1 MPTSES
7 HSPPARSAG
16 PTTLIAAGGT
26 GGHIFPG
33 IAVAQEIERR
43 DPARRIVFVGTRRGL
58 EGRLVPR
65 AGHEL
70 ALLPI
75 RPLIGVGWAR
85 TLLGLLALPYGLLR
99 ALVLVLRLRPDA
111 VLGVGGYAGGPV
123 VLVAALLGIRTV
135 VLEPNASP
143 GFTNRLLGPVVKHAA
158 CGYEEACR
166 AFGHK
171 GVLTG
176 NPVRS
181 QLAHLPTRAH
191 GAPFTLLAFGGSQG
205 SRVLNQALL
214 LALPHLPGA
223 DRLRIVHQT
232 GAAMHSEVVAGYK
245 AAGRRDWD
253 EVLPFIDDMD
263 RRYARADLVISR
275 SGATTCAELAATGR
289 AAILVPFARAAGD
302 HQRVNARAFAA
313 AGAAVVID
321 EPQLSGQTLSAAVR
335 AIIDDRARLAS
346 MEQAARALAR
356 PDASARVT
364 DLLLGSV
371 EPPQEGSTRD
381 A

>member
-1 MPTSES
+1 MPTSEM
-7 HSPPARSAG
+7 HNPRTHAAR

-43 DPARRIVFVGTRRGL
+43 DPTRRIVFVGTRRGL

-65 AGHEL
+65 AGREL

-99 ALVLVLRLRPDA
+99 ALMLVLRLRPDA

-135 VLEPNASP
+135 ILEPNASP
-143 GFTNRLLGPVVKHAA
+143 GFTNRLLRPVVQRAA
-158 CGYEEACR
+158 CGYEEARR

-191 GAPFTLLAFGGSQG
+191 VALFTLLAFGGSQG

-214 LALPHLPGA
+214 QALPHLPSA

-232 GAAMHSEVVAGYK
+232 GAAMHPEVVAGYK
-245 AAGRRDWD
+245 AAGRQD
-253 EVLPFIDDMD
+253 EVVPFIDDMD
-263 RRYARADLVISR
+263 RRYAQADLVISR

-302 HQRVNARAFAA
+302 HQGVNARTLAA

-335 AIIDDRARLAS
+335 AIIDDPVRLAS

-356 PDASARVT
+356 PDAAARVT

-371 EPPQEGSTRD
+371 ERPLEGSTRD